1 MSTPRPRNVDTDLPP
16 NHDVVAVGNALVD
29 VLSNE
34 SEELLGLLDLVKG
47 TMAMVDQDLSD
58 SIYAALSPGVESSG
72 GSAANTVAGVASFG
86 GRAAFVGRIGDDQ
99 FGQVFSHDL
108 AALGIAFDGPR
119 AKGDGPTGRCLVIVT
134 PDADRTM
141 CTFLG
146 VASELSPD
154 DLPVDL
160 IDDAYFTYLEG
171 YLWDQPSAKEAF
183 RAAAARAHQA
193 GRKVAL
199 TLSDPFCVDR
209 HRADFLDLIS
219 GEIDILF
226 ANDDE
231 LRSLYEV
238 DDFDTAL
245 QKVRNHCEIAAVT
258 RGPQGSMIVAGDDVY
273 EVAAH
278 PVDAVVDTTGAG
290 DLYAAGFLFALAR
303 GYDPVTAG
311 KLGGLAASEVISHM
325 GARPEVDLSD
335 LAASVL
341 G

>member
-1 MSTPRPRNVDTDLPP
+1 MSTVDTDTEP
-16 NHDVVAVGNALVD
+16 NYDVVAVGNALVD

-34 SEELLGLLDLVKG
+34 PEDLLGILDLVKG
-47 TMAMVDQDLSD
+47 TMAMVDQELSD

-72 GSAANTVAGVASFG
+72 GSAANTIAGVASFG
-86 GRAAFVGRIGDDQ
+86 GRAGFVGRIGDDQ
-99 FGQVFSHDL
+99 FGQVFAHDL
-108 AALGIAFDGPR
+108 AALGIAFDGAQ
-119 AKGDGPTGRCLVIVT
+119 AKADGPTGRCLVIVT

-141 CTFLG
+141 ATFLG
-146 VASELSPD
+146 VASDLSPD
-154 DLPVDL
+154 DVPDAL
-160 IDDAYFTYLEG
+160 IDDARFTYLEG

-209 HRADFLDLIS
+209 HRVDFLDLIS
-219 GEIDILF
+219 GDVDILF

-238 DDFDTAL
+238 DDFDAAV
-245 QKVRNHCEIAAVT
+245 QKVRNHCEIAAIT
-258 RGPQGSMIVAGDDVY
+258 CGAEGSVVVAGDDLF
-273 EVAAH
+273 AIPAH
-278 PVDAVVDTTGAG
+278 PVEHVVDTTGAG
-290 DLYAAGFLFALAR
+290 DLYAGGFLFALAR

-311 KLGGLAASEVISHM
+311 KLGGLAAAEVISHM
-325 GARPEVDLSD
+325 GPRPEVS
-335 LAASVL
+335 LAELATSVL

>member
-1 MSTPRPRNVDTDLPP
+1 MSTPEPQRVDTDTQP
-16 NHDVVAVGNALVD
+16 NHDVIAVGNALVD

-34 SEELLGLLDLVKG
+34 TVELLGLLDLDKG
-47 TMAMVDQDLSD
+47 TMTMVDRDLSD

-86 GRAAFVGRIGDDQ
+86 GRAAFVGRVGDDQ
-99 FGQVFSHDL
+99 FGQVFAHDL
-108 AALGIAFDGPR
+108 AALGIAFDGAR
-119 AKGDGPTGRCLVIVT
+119 AKADGPTGRCLVIVT
-134 PDADRTM
+134 PDADRTL
-141 CTFLG
+141 CTYLG

-154 DLPVDL
+154 DLPVEL
-160 IDDAYFTYLEG
+160 IDDARFTYLEG
-171 YLWDQPSAKEAF
+171 YLWDQPTAKEAF

-199 TLSDPFCVDR
+199 SLSDPFCVDR
-209 HRADFLDLIS
+209 HRVDFLDLIS
-219 GEIDILF
+219 GDVDLLF

-238 DDFDTAL
+238 DDFDTAI

-258 RGPQGSMIVAGDDVY
+258 CGAQGSVIVSGDDLH

-278 PVDAVVDTTGAG
+278 PVDTVVDTTGAG

-303 GYDPVTAG
+303 GYDPITAG
-311 KLGGLAASEVISHM
+311 RLGGLAASEVISHM
-325 GARPEVDLSD
+325 GARPEVSLAE